1 METSYWAKIFLI
13 LGLVFIVVGVLLLI
27 VRIPGIN
34 KLGRLPG
41 DIVYRRGNFVFYFP
55 FSLHHHRRGSQPS
68 FCSLLQALGGKNA
81 KKSYPSHILVFVCIN
96 GAQGWGKELSK
107 ES

>member
-27 VRIPGIN
+27 VPRIPGIN

-41 DIVYRRGNFVFYFP
+41 DIVYRRGNFVFYF
-55 FSLHHHRRGSQPS
+55 SLTTFIIISVGL
-68 FCSLLQALGGKNA
+68 SLLFAL
-81 KKSYPSHILVFVCIN
+81 FFRR
-96 GAQGWGKELSK
+96 
-107 ES
+107 